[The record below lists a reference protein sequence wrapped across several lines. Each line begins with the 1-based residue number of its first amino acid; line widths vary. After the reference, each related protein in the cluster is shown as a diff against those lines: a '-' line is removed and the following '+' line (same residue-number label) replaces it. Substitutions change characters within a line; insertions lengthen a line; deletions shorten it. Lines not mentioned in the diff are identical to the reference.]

1 MENIKLI
8 IEQLENVKAQDIS
21 VFNFKGTSPFYDFFI
36 VATTNDRQANAAINY
51 IKKVLP
57 KEQIKHV
64 EGKGGSWL
72 LIDCFEIIV
81 HLFREE
87 DREFYNFDQRL
98 MEYKV
103 SEF

>member
-1 MENIKLI
+1 MENNQLIK
-8 IEQLENVKAQDIS
+8 EQLENVKAQDIS
-21 VFNFKGTSPFYDFFI
+21 VFDFKGQSPFYDYFI

-72 LIDCFEIIV
+72 LIDCYDIII

-87 DREFYNFDQRL
+87 DRAFYNFDERL
-98 MEYKV
+98 MEFKV
-103 SEF
+103 RD

>member
-1 MENIKLI
+1 MENIRLI
-8 IEQLENVKAQDIS
+8 KEQLENVKAVDIS
-21 VFNFKGTSPFYDFFI
+21 VFNFKGQSPFYDYFI

-87 DREFYNFDQRL
+87 DRAFYNFDERL
-98 MEYKV
+98 MEFKV
-103 SEF
+103 HDL

>member
-21 VFNFKGTSPFYDFFI
+21 VFNFKGTSPFYDYFI

-51 IKKVLP
+51 IKKALP

-72 LIDCFEIIV
+72 LIDCFEIVI

-103 SEF
+103 SDI